1 MDEIAFA
8 DARTL
13 VKQIQDKEISSREL
27 LDLFLSRI
35 EKFDGDLNAVVCKRV
50 EYARDL
56 EEAQEAEAAKR
67 VAIFINE
74 HPSGNKVGFEKL
86 RKGSPFSKACA
97 TIRPP
102 EVVRPLVTEQRNS
115 TRATPNESQNSD
127 HPPLAPDLAPRR
139 R

>member
-56 EEAQEAEAAKR
+56 AKR
-67 VAIFINE
+67 ADEAV
-74 HPSGNKVGFEKL
+74 S
-86 RKGSPFSKACA
+86 KG
-97 TIRPP
+97 
-102 EVVRPLVTEQRNS
+102 ENWGPLLS
-115 TRATPNESQNSD
+115 LI
-127 HPPLAPDLAPRR
+127 HI
-139 R
+139 